1 MAMRNPAFAEGIRQR
16 PRSLS
21 PSLDERQLRLW
32 AAREA
37 KAAGYGGISLVA
49 RISGLSRPTI
59 HAGLAELDEAPP
71 VPCRVRR
78 KGAGRKRHTET
89 QPELLAAL
97 DALMEPLSRGDPES
111 PRRWTCKSLRRL
123 EAELKRQGF
132 AVSHRVVGDLL
143 REAEYSLQGNRKTV
157 EGNRHPDRNAQFE
170 FIAAAVKSARRR
182 KQPAISVD
190 TKKKELVGNY
200 KNAGDDWCPVG
211 RPTEVRVHDFQDAGL
226 GKAIPYGVYD
236 QRANA
241 GFVSVGIDHD
251 TAAFAATTIRRWW
264 WRMGRPL
271 DPEATERLVT
281 ADGGG
286 SDASRSRLWKVE
298 LQKMADDTRL
308 TVRVCHFPPGTSKW
322 NKIEHRLFGP
332 ISINWRGR
340 PLTSLALVV
349 RLIGATKTEGGLVVK
364 ADLDPGKYPIGVKVS
379 DGELAEVK
387 CVPDAFHGEWNYRI
401 KPRANL

>member
-1 MAMRNPAFAEGIRQR
+1 MRNQDHVEGIRQR
-16 PRSLS
+16 YRSLS

-32 AAREA
+32 AASEA
-37 KAAGYGGISLVA
+37 KAVGYGGISLVA

-59 HAGLAELDEAPP
+59 HAGLADLESPLVASDRIRKSG
-71 VPCRVRR
+71 VGR
-78 KGAGRKRHTET
+78 KGHAET

-97 DALMEPLSRGDPES
+97 DTLVEPMSRGDPES
-111 PRRWTCKSLRRL
+111 PLRWSCKSTRRL
-123 EAELKRQGF
+123 AEELRAQGF
-132 AVSHRVVGDLL
+132 RASHQLVAELL

-157 EGNRHPDRNAQFE
+157 EGNQHPDRNAQFE
-170 FIAAAVKSARRR
+170 FIAAAVKSAQRR

-190 TKKKELVGNY
+190 TKKKELVGDFQ
-200 KNAGDDWCPVG
+200 NAGVDWCPVG
-211 RPTEVRVHDFQDAGL
+211 RPTEVRVHDFPDAEL

-236 QRANA
+236 LRANA

-251 TAAFAATTIRRWW
+251 TAAFAAMTIQRWW

-271 DPEATERLVT
+271 YPETTELLVT

-286 SDASRSRLWKVE
+286 SNASRSRLWKVE
-298 LQKMADDTRL
+298 LQKLADDIRL

-322 NKIEHRLFGP
+322 NKIEHRLFSH

-340 PLTSLALVV
+340 PLASLEWMM

-364 ADLDPGKYPIGVKVS
+364 ADLDKGKYPTG
-379 DGELAEVK
+379 
-387 CVPDAFHGEWNYRI
+387 
-401 KPRANL
+401 